1 MAYAIRSQF
10 LNTHLTT
17 VILLA
22 DHWLGA
28 AEFARSVRGPDVSSR
43 VIQPQETNARVLQ
56 K

>member
-10 LNTHLTT
+10 LDTLPTT

-28 AEFARSVRGPDVSSR
+28 ADFAGSV
-43 VIQPQETNARVLQ
+43 
-56 K
+56 